1 MHDSVHDSVPAP
13 ISDEMVATYARDGV
27 VCLRDIIEPAWI
39 ERMRRA
45 VDRVT
50 RSPGPMRE
58 SYYPD
63 RPGDFFSEKFLWTV
77 DDDFRAYV
85 FESPVA
91 AVAGRIMASAKVNL
105 FYDHLLVKEP
115 GTPSETDWHQD
126 MNFWPFE
133 GHQICSVWAPLDTV
147 SHENGTLEFV
157 RESHSWYHKPMARV
171 PLFGD
176 RDGQPKDTED
186 ASTTDVDDAP
196 PQPDIADH
204 RADFDIVSWALDPGD
219 VLVFQGLTLHYAS
232 GNPTSGRRRALSTR
246 WLGDDMRYV
255 RKSKMIQLIRDPGL
269 RPGDAVDC
277 DLFPAVWRSAA

>member
-1 MHDSVHDSVPAP
+1 MSDSAPAR
-13 ISDEMVATYARDGV
+13 ISDETVATYARDGA
-27 VCLRDIIEPAWI
+27 VCLRGVLDSRWI

-85 FESPVA
+85 FESPIA
-91 AVAGRIMASAKVNL
+91 AVAGRIMASGKINL

-115 GTPSETDWHQD
+115 GTPSQTEWHQD
-126 MNFWPFE
+126 LNFWPFE
-133 GHQICSVWAPLDTV
+133 GRQICSVWAPLDAVTR
-147 SHENGTLEFV
+147 ENGTLEVV
-157 RESHSWYHKPMARV
+157 RGSHAWYDRPMARV

-176 RDGQPKDTED
+176 RAGQPKDTEN
-186 ASTTDVDDAP
+186 ASAANVDDAP
-196 PQPDIADH
+196 AQPDIEGH
-204 RADFDIVSWALDPGD
+204 RAEFDIVSWELDPGD
-219 VLVFQGLTLHYAS
+219 VVVFQSLVLHYAS
-232 GNPTSGRRRALSTR
+232 GNPTPGRRRALSTR
-246 WLGDDMRYV
+246 WLGDDIRYV
-255 RKSKMIQLIRDPGL
+255 LKSKMIQLIRDPGL

-277 DLFPAVWRSAA
+277 ELFPAVWRAAA